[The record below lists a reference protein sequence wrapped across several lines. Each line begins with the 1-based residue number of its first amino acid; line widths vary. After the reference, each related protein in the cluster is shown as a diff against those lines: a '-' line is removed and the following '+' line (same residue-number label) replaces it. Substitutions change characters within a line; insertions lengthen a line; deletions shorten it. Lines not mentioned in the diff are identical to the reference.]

1 MLVMLAGVVALAA
14 TSVQAE
20 KTFRLTCQNVN
31 AMDHPGFIVIDQL
44 INDVKAMTD
53 GKLIINQIP
62 PGGMV
67 KSPQTLAAT
76 GQGAIDMTITY
87 GCYHGGDLPVAA
99 ASFALPGDP
108 RGVWEMYNFYYED
121 GALDFLRKN
130 YKTRNV
136 YYLAPGV
143 WPGYAMMSKKEV
155 QNLEDIKKLKVRAA
169 GTMAKMLHRVGVGT
183 TFIPFAEIYQAMSRG
198 TIDAT
203 VSGSHAEN
211 YLQNLHEVA
220 KYMVEPDFS
229 SAQTLEIL
237 VNLDQWNAMPKK
249 MQIAFE
255 TAAQKATLH
264 YTRMFMNMTKKATE
278 NMQEAG
284 CELLSLPESTMQ
296 EIREASYRTWE
307 EIADKDEATA
317 EFIDM
322 VKKDIAE
329 EGYQ

>member
-1 MLVMLAGVVALAA
+1 
-14 TSVQAE
+14 
-20 KTFRLTCQNVN
+20 
-31 AMDHPGFIVIDQL
+31 
-44 INDVKAMTD
+44 
-53 GKLIINQIP
+53 
-62 PGGMV
+62 
-67 KSPQTLAAT
+67 
-76 GQGAIDMTITY
+76 
-87 GCYHGGDLPVAA
+87 
-99 ASFALPGDP
+99 
-108 RGVWEMYNFYYED
+108 
-121 GALDFLRKN
+121 
-130 YKTRNV
+130 
-136 YYLAPGV
+136 
-143 WPGYAMMSKKEV
+143 MMSKKEV